1 MSRARATTAGVVD
14 SRALR
19 RDSGS
24 APEFHRSHTER
35 VSFMSARGWDIDWRR
50 LTDGAQLTLVEAGGC
65 EWRAG
70 RFVGRRSAG
79 TVSVV
84 ARGELALG
92 SRIFGPTD
100 FFQVEIDDDRFARA
114 LKTGERSDRAC
125 ASAAVNLARVVRSND
140 GPLATES
147 ALLELLSLLDVRAA
161 ADEHGV
167 GSARSD
173 HFAARRMRDVLLE
186 QYAEPLTLD
195 DLARA
200 ARVSP
205 YYGLRVFRGAYGV
218 PPFEYLVHVRLQRAR
233 SALRGGRRAV
243 DVAAE
248 TGFADQAHLTRWFRR
263 MFRTTPSTFAKALV
277 PAEARTPEGD
287 PRA

>member
-1 MSRARATTAGVVD
+1 
-14 SRALR
+14 
-19 RDSGS
+19 
-24 APEFHRSHTER
+24 
-35 VSFMSARGWDIDWRR
+35 MSARGWDIDWRR

-92 SRIFGPTD
+92 SRIFGPSD
-100 FFQVEIDDDRFARA
+100 FFQVEIDDDRFARG
-114 LKTGERSDRAC
+114 LRTGERSDRAS
-125 ASAAVNLARVVRSND
+125 ASAAAKLARAVRSHD

-147 ALLELLSLLDVRAA
+147 ALLELLSLLDARAA
-161 ADEHGV
+161 NDHRVDA
-167 GSARSD
+167 ARSD
-173 HFAARRMRDVLLE
+173 HFAARRMRDLLLE
-186 QYAEPLTLD
+186 RYAEPLTLD

-277 PAEARTPEGD
+277 PTQARTPEGN